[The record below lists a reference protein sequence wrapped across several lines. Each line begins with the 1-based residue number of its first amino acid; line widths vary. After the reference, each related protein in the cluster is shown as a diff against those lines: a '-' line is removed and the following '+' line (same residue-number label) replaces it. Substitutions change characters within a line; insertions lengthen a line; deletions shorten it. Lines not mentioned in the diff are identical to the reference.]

1 MIQDKLA
8 VFLDSAEE
16 IHQGC
21 PLSGAIILNLLTLEL
36 MPDVMTNQFGN
47 YLVQRLIESAPVYAL
62 KKLVPAV
69 APVMVEIAVDMHGTR
84 TIQTLV
90 EMSGKHPAQMH
101 NELLMM
107 GQEMSRFGIDLALDP
122 HGNHVV

>member
-1 MIQDKLA
+1 MA
-8 VFLDSAEE
+8 VFLDNAEE